1 MQCLGLPT
9 AHRAHRGLW
18 GRGEMVTRSL
28 PFSRSI
34 KFTSFYMLW
43 EGKKCLGKFVLKKE
57 SIFNEWDP
65 SLLLYL
71 RAFEK
76 A

>member
-1 MQCLGLPT
+1 MTQSNKTIHNAGT
-9 AHRAHRGLW
+9 
-18 GRGEMVTRSL
+18 
-28 PFSRSI
+28 
-34 KFTSFYMLW
+34 
-43 EGKKCLGKFVLKKE
+43 KFVLKKE